1 MVWGQM
7 NWIQGVLFG
16 LKPCITAVVIEV
28 WRANELQRVKKLLA
42 KGESVDQ
49 ALEALAKGLTQ
60 KMLHGAMA
68 QLNASDPNAR
78 EKAKEA
84 VEQFFLRDA
93 HSR

>member
-1 MVWGQM
+1 
-7 NWIQGVLFG
+7 
-16 LKPCITAVVIEV
+16 
-28 WRANELQRVKKLLA
+28 
-42 KGESVDQ
+42 
-49 ALEALAKGLTQ
+49 LAKGLTQ

-78 EKAKEA
+78 EKTKEA